1 MMYIQPGVFE
11 NLPNLE
17 KLSFVSNGI
26 QISEN
31 GAFLFLPRIIYI
43 DFSNNRDMMC
53 GCHLPALV
61 NYVKTKFKRHMKVE
75 GKCQADIGN
84 NQTKVIPIMEYSQ
97 CKNYSLFQR
106 NLLCQTCSG
115 MKCNES
121 EVTHCTGDEPVCQF
135 KLSMD
140 GIKLKF
146 EKSCSTFRKCDD
158 AMKNNTLTCNELTS
172 GSTCVACCI
181 GNLCNKKDF
190 RGWSNSFVFPLI
202 SSSTFKFNESEGLAE
217 NISRAMEHELSNLTG
232 NFEVQYCG
240 YDDREAFTITC
251 TVPRTITKD
260 QIFKQISEIFKTSQI
275 LRDLGLQHRNM
286 ELFDEMLCNE
296 NTTSING
303 TFHWPMTKI
312 GTNVTIPCH
321 ANVATRYCSSG
332 KMEYSETPTS
342 QYVKS
347 PKCSPFTGV
356 WKEPDMSQCYNTE
369 GITQQLENIT
379 SEDINEE
386 NVEEISTIVRDIS
399 KKAKYFKAEDIDLA
413 VDIQEKMVPL
423 ISNVSTNITLNNILP
438 SINDM
443 IDTPEE
449 ILMEAEQSGGTGS
462 RMLDIIEA
470 IPEEIPLEG
479 QQLTALNSNLGIGA
493 IKVEKDTFNGAV
505 FGISFGNNETEAK
518 TMIHNNSDTSP
529 QAKMSIDFI
538 SLPRVLLSRLNS
550 NERSN
555 VSRITFLSLKD
566 DKLYR
571 VKQNSSAKA
580 NTTIIS
586 NIIAANVPNVQIMDL
601 DQPVTISVGLTEKNP
616 GNLRCVY
623 WDETLGQE
631 PHWSTKGCN
640 TSTYVPGEK
649 MICSCDHLTSFAVLM
664 EIYAIPAHGN
674 TSHLLYKTSYIGC
687 GISLACLLFTVIFYV
702 CSKYLRKLMPSK
714 ILINMCISLAITNV
728 IFLAGM
734 RPYDSEKAACKAVA
748 ALLHFF
754 ILTSL
759 MWTAVEALHIF
770 VRMPSFMIKSSIAA
784 WGLPAAIVAITL
796 AINHTNNYIR
806 IADVCWLSKVSF
818 YVAFLAPVVAILLFN
833 FIVIFLAICRRSS
846 KKSDEQSEHEIKK
859 MRVFGI
865 FSVTFL
871 FVLSWVIAFIAE
883 EEGVGVFHI
892 LFIIFNIL
900 LGMFIFIFYCIYKKD
915 ARDAI
920 SSYAMRANKSSRSSN
935 KTDVG
940 TVEKRT

>member
-1 MMYIQPGVFE
+1 MSCILRYRYLDNNNMTYIQRGVFE

-17 KLSFVSNGI
+17 KLYLQNNQI

-43 DFSNNRDMMC
+43 DLRNNKDMMC

-61 NYVKTKFKRHMKVE
+61 NYAKTTFNRPMKVE
-75 GKCQADIGN
+75 GECQTDTGN
-84 NQTKVIPIMEYSQ
+84 NQNKIIPIMEYSQ

-106 NLLCQTCSG
+106 NLQCQTCSG
-115 MKCNES
+115 ITCKES
-121 EVTHCTGDEPVCQF
+121 EVTNCTGDEPVCQF

-190 RGWSNSFVFPLI
+190 IV
-202 SSSTFKFNESEGLAE
+202 
-217 NISRAMEHELSNLTG
+217 
-232 NFEVQYCG
+232 V
-240 YDDREAFTITC
+240 
-251 TVPRTITKD
+251 
-260 QIFKQISEIFKTSQI
+260 
-275 LRDLGLQHRNM
+275 
-286 ELFDEMLCNE
+286 CNE
-296 NTTSING
+296 NTTATSNG
-303 TFHWPMTKI
+303 TFHWPMTKV

-321 ANVATRYCSSG
+321 ANVATRHCSSG
-332 KMEYSETPTS
+332 KMEYSEMPTS
-342 QYVKS
+342 HYVKS
-347 PKCSPFTGV
+347 LKCSPFTGV
-356 WKEPDMSQCYNTE
+356 WKEPDMSECYNTE
-369 GITQQLENIT
+369 RITQQLENIT

-399 KKAKYFKAEDIDLA
+399 KKAVYFKAKDIDLA

-443 IDTPEE
+443 INTPEE

-462 RMLDIIEA
+462 RMLEILEA
-470 IPEEIPLEG
+470 IPENIPLEE
-479 QQLTALNSNLGIGA
+479 QQITVLHPNFGIGA
-493 IKVEKDTFNGAV
+493 IKVENDSFNGAV
-505 FGISFGNNETEAK
+505 YGISFGNKENGAK
-518 TMIHNNSDTSP
+518 TMIYNNSDTSP
-529 QAKMSIDFI
+529 QAKMVIDFI
-538 SLPRVLLSRLNS
+538 SLPKYLLRRLNS
-550 NERSN
+550 KERSN

-580 NTTIIS
+580 NATIIS
-586 NIIAANVPNVQIMDL
+586 NIIAADVPNVQTMDL
-601 DQPVTISVGLTEKNP
+601 DEPVTISVGLTEKNP
-616 GNLRCVY
+616 GNSKCVF
-623 WDETLGQE
+623 WDQTPGQD
-631 PHWSTKGCN
+631 PHWSSKGCN
-640 TSTYVPGEK
+640 TTTYVPGEK

-674 TSHLLYKTSYIGC
+674 TSHLLYITSYIGC
-687 GISLACLLFTVIFYV
+687 GISLACLLLTVIFYV
-702 CSKYLRKLMPSK
+702 CSKYLRKLMASK
-714 ILINMCISLAITNV
+714 ILINLCISLAITNV

-734 RPYDSEKAACKAVA
+734 QSYASEITACKAVA

-770 VRMPSFMIKSSIAA
+770 VRMPSSMMKSSILA

-796 AINHTNNYIR
+796 GINHTNNYIR
-806 IADVCWLSKVSF
+806 IADVCWLSKVPL
-818 YVAFLAPVVAILLFN
+818 YAAFLAPVVAILLFN

-871 FVLSWVIAFIAE
+871 FVLSWVIAFIAV
-883 EEGVGVFHI
+883 EEGAEVFHI

-900 LGMFIFIFYCIYKKD
+900 LGMFIFIFYCICKKD

-920 SSYAMRANKSSRSSN
+920 SSCACNRETGNFN
-935 KTDVG
+935 INQ
-940 TVEKRT
+940 

>member
-1 MMYIQPGVFE
+1 
-11 NLPNLE
+11 
-17 KLSFVSNGI
+17 
-26 QISEN
+26 
-31 GAFLFLPRIIYI
+31 
-43 DFSNNRDMMC
+43 
-53 GCHLPALV
+53 
-61 NYVKTKFKRHMKVE
+61 
-75 GKCQADIGN
+75 
-84 NQTKVIPIMEYSQ
+84 
-97 CKNYSLFQR
+97 
-106 NLLCQTCSG
+106 

-217 NISRAMEHELSNLTG
+217 NISRAMEQELSNLTG

-260 QIFKQISEIFKTSQI
+260 QIFKQISEILKTSQI

-332 KMEYSETPTS
+332 KMEYSEMSTS

-369 GITQQLENIT
+369 GITQQLKNIT
-379 SEDINEE
+379 SEDINEA

-399 KKAKYFKAEDIDLA
+399 KKAVYFKAEDIDLA

-443 IDTPEE
+443 INTPEE

-462 RMLDIIEA
+462 RMLDVIEA
-470 IPEEIPLEG
+470 IPEEIPLKG
-479 QQLTALNSNLGIGA
+479 QQLAALYSNLGIGA
-493 IKVEKDTFNGAV
+493 IKVEKDSFNGAV

-518 TMIHNNSDTSP
+518 TM
-529 QAKMSIDFI
+529 
-538 SLPRVLLSRLNS
+538 
-550 NERSN
+550 
-555 VSRITFLSLKD
+555 
-566 DKLYR
+566 
-571 VKQNSSAKA
+571 VKRNSSAKA

-674 TSHLLYKTSYIGC
+674 ISHLLYKTSYIGC
-687 GISLACLLFTVIFYV
+687 GISVACLLLTVIFYV
-702 CSKYLRKLMPSK
+702 CSKYQRKLMPSK

-770 VRMPSFMIKSSIAA
+770 VRMPSFMIKSSIVA
-784 WGLPAAIVAITL
+784 WGLPAVIVAITL

-833 FIVIFLAICRRSS
+833 FIVIFLAICRRNS

-865 FSVTFL
+865 FSVTIL

-920 SSYAMRANKSSRSSN
+920 SSDAMRANKSSSSSN